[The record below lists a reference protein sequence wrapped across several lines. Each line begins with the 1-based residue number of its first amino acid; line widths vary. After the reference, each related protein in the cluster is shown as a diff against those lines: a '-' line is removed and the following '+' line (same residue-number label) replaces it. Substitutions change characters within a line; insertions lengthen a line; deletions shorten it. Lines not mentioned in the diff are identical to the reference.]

1 MKKHLVI
8 LLLFTAALA
17 HGQGVTFNDLTNLSH
32 LENGEANTYLTQAR
46 NFRLDNTQMISN
58 LKIDA
63 YKRLVDNAKYELV
76 EVGNGIP
83 TGDGT
88 MLRTVYYKSNNK
100 QFISNLIG
108 QASKSGLKLSF
119 KGLDDTKNIFIFDD
133 DLYNI
138 TINLDIYG
146 KFGMVIVKQKEFVGY
161 N

>member
-1 MKKHLVI
+1 MKKYLVI
-8 LLLFTAALA
+8 LFLFTVAFA

-46 NFRLDNTQMISN
+46 NFRLNNTQQVSN

-63 YKRLVDNAKYELV
+63 YKRLVENAKYEIV

-83 TGDGT
+83 TGDGN